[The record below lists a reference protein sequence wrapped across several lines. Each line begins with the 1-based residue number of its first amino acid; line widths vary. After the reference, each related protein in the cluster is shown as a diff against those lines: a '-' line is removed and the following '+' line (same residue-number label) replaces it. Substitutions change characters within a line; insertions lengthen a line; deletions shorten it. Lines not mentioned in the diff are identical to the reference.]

1 MPYIILFVYI
11 KTLKNMKNLYFRV
24 GYNDYGSWFT
34 YNNSAS
40 DHNGINKWTWEGYYL
55 EPFIGKINY

>member
-1 MPYIILFVYI
+1 
-11 KTLKNMKNLYFRV
+11 MKNLYFRV